1 MPARGPDEN
10 LRPLNLI
17 EPTGPSR
24 DRELFTGVARWND
37 SSSIGE
43 RKRGEGGLGRVFD
56 GGGTD
61 YFPSFLVSYA
71 IFISIIIFSLS
82 VIISKFISLLLDHLN
97 N

>member
-61 YFPSFLVSYA
+61 YEQ
-71 IFISIIIFSLS
+71 IIFHFSWFRMRYL
-82 VIISKFISLLLDHLN
+82 FR
-97 N
+97 